1 MMEKIETIEDV
12 MKGRLRELAEWVE
25 CVLDPE
31 RQPIWE
37 LQDLVASSSNKDWDE
52 EEFQEARKAWL
63 SGWPEIMDAHMVNP
77 SGATPGGVGSEKMC
91 RDIGLAM
98 LLFLIGCDVDKES
111 PIDSVQ

>member
-1 MMEKIETIEDV
+1 MAKIETIEDV

-37 LQDLVASSSNKDWDE
+37 LQDLVASSNKDWDE

-63 SGWPEIMDAHMVNP
+63 SGWAEIMDDYMVNP

-91 RDIGLAM
+91 RDIGLAVF
-98 LLFLIGCDVDKES
+98 LFLTAYDVDKEL